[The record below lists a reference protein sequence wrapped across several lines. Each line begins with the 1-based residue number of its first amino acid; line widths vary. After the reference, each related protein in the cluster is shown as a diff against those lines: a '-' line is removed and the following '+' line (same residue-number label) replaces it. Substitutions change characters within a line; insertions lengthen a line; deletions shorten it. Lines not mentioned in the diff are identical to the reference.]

1 MKMPQHIFALTRS
14 EQRAVILIMIAL
26 LAGAAARQYHDWSL
40 RPALPSSSIAAPAAS
55 PLDEESAIEEGR

>member
-26 LAGAAARQYHDWSL
+26 LAGAAARHYHGRML
-40 RPALPSSSIAAPAAS
+40 RPALSIPSANAPAAA
-55 PLDEESAIEEGR
+55 PLDEEPGVEESR